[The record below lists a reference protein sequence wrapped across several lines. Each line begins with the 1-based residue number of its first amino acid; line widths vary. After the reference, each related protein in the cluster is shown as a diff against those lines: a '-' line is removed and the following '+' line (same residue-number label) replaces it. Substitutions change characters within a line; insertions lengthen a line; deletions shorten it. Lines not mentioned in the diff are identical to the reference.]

1 MRSALDLLLDMG
13 HERGLKEGLAV
24 LRSVLQSQLQARFGP
39 LGEHHTEQ
47 LSVAT
52 AEELRAI
59 GERLA
64 TATSPH
70 DVFAA
75 DGKR

>member
-24 LRSVLQSQLQARFGP
+24 LRSVLQRLVHARFGP
-39 LGEHHTEQ
+39 LNEHHAEQ

-52 AEELRAI
+52 ADEQRAI
-59 GERLA
+59 GEPLA
-64 TATSPH
+64 TATSVH
-70 DVFAA
+70 DVFA
-75 DGKR
+75 